1 MNSLRE
7 WTKKTLIK
15 SSDERTESKATFFIY
30 THLHEN
36 FLQAV
41 RLSCRNTEAK
51 KEDDG
56 KMNVV
61 AEIAEI
67 HTQSYH
73 VMMLNL
79 AFLIERE

>member
-7 WTKKTLIK
+7 WTKNFNINQ
-15 SSDERTESKATFFIY
+15 ERKGYNQRRHFFIY
-30 THLHEN
+30 TYLHEN

-61 AEIAEI
+61 ADVAKNS
-67 HTQSYH
+67 HTGLSCKKSSSSH
-73 VMMLNL
+73 R
-79 AFLIERE
+79 A